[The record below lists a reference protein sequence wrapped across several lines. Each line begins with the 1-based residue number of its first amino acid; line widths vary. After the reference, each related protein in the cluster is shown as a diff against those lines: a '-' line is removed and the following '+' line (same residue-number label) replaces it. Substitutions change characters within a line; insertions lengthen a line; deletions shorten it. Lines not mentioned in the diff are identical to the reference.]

1 MSITTAAPRT
11 SGADPTH
18 AAAAVRVRGVVKR
31 FGAREVLDGLD
42 FEIGASEFVA
52 LLGPSGCGK
61 TTLLRLLAGLERAQA
76 GEIAV
81 PGAHSIVFQEPR
93 LLPWQRVWRNVLL
106 GLPKGKRETAL
117 QALREVGL
125 AGHADAWPV
134 TLSGGE
140 AQRTA
145 LARALVR
152 EPRLL
157 LLDEPFAALDALT
170 RIRMHALVR
179 ALWEAHRPAV
189 LIVTH
194 DVDEALTLADRVAVM
209 TAGRIGL
216 DLPVPAAARTR
227 GSAEFERLRERLL
240 GELGVTPVGEE
251 PAA

>member
-1 MSITTAAPRT
+1 MSITVDAPPATA
-11 SGADPTH
+11 S
-18 AAAAVRVRGVVKR
+18 AVRAHGIVKR
-31 FGAREVLDGLD
+31 FGARTVLDGLD

-61 TTLLRLLAGLERAQA
+61 TTLLRLLAGLEHAQA
-76 GEIAV
+76 GAIEV

-93 LLPWQRVWRNVLL
+93 LLPWQKVWRNVLL
-106 GLPKGKRETAL
+106 GLPKGTRARAL
-117 QALREVGL
+117 EALGEVGL
-125 AGHADAWPV
+125 HGHADAWPV

-179 ALWEAHRPAV
+179 TLWEAHRPAV

-194 DVDEALTLADRVAVM
+194 DVDEALTLADRITVM
-209 TAGRIGL
+209 RDGAIGL
-216 DLPVPAAARTR
+216 DLTVPHESRTR
-227 GSAEFERLRERLL
+227 GSAGFERLRAQLL
-240 GELGVTPVGEE
+240 AELGVDATHPTDDEE
-251 PAA
+251 TS